1 MLGVELAGLFKD
13 PTISVGVIGRLV
25 RGAMDL
31 ARPIEYSV
39 QTGWTIFV
47 FFEWLLPLTGFRATE
62 SGVDRRVFGI
72 FVIASMLVLVASW
85 LDIAIPGFGSAR
97 VAGAI
102 ASTS

>member
-1 MLGVELAGLFKD
+1 M
-13 PTISVGVIGRLV
+13 IGRLV

-39 QTGWTIFV
+39 QIGWTIFIS
-47 FFEWLLPLTGFRATE
+47 FEWLLPLTGFSATE

-72 FVIASMLVLVASW
+72 FIVVLMLVFIASWPA
-85 LDIAIPGFGSAR
+85 IAISGLRGAG
-97 VAGAI
+97 VAGDV